1 MPDKEI
7 DKPAPDTADEKGKF
21 PQAHVHKKDEGHIAG
36 TAFGEGIDGKIADLA
51 DGDS

>member
-1 MPDKEI
+1 MPDK
-7 DKPAPDTADEKGKF
+7 DVPPPPAAKPEEKPKY
-21 PQAHVHKKDEGHIAG
+21 PPAHVHQKDEGHIAG

>member
-1 MPDKEI
+1 MPDKEV
-7 DKPAPDTADEKGKF
+7 DKPATEKTDEKPKY
-21 PQAHVHKKDEGHIAG
+21 PPARVHQKDEGHIAG